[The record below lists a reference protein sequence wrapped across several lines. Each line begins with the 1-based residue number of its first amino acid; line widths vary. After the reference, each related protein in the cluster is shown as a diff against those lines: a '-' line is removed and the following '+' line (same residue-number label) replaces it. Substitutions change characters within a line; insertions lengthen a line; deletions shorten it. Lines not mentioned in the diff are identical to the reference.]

1 MRPYSGIL
9 TAAGY
14 SSRMGSLNALLPWK
28 GTTLIRHQVSALK
41 DGGCSEGVVVVGYRS
56 QDIRS
61 ELSDQ
66 EVVYAEN
73 PNYQSGRVSSI
84 KAGINASS
92 TKSRGFVLLGV
103 DQPRTISIVSELLRT
118 HIEHDSL
125 LTSPRYEG
133 RGGHPVIFSSRLRD
147 EILYI
152 SEKNRGLRE
161 VFDRHRPDMNKVIS
175 SDPIVRLDLN
185 TYQQYEQAR
194 EFYGT

>member
-1 MRPYSGIL
+1 MLPYSGIL

-14 SSRMGSLNALLPWK
+14 SSRMGSLKALLPWK

-41 DGGCSEGVVVVGYRS
+41 DGGCSEVVVVVGYRS

-84 KAGINASS
+84 TAGIAASS

-103 DQPRTISIVSELLRT
+103 DQPRTISIVSELLST

-125 LTSPRYEG
+125 LTSPRY
-133 RGGHPVIFSSRLRD
+133 
-147 EILYI
+147 
-152 SEKNRGLRE
+152 
-161 VFDRHRPDMNKVIS
+161 
-175 SDPIVRLDLN
+175 
-185 TYQQYEQAR
+185 
-194 EFYGT
+194 

>member
-1 MRPYSGIL
+1 MLPYSGIL

-14 SSRMGSLNALLPWK
+14 SSRMGSLKALLPWK

-41 DGGCSEGVVVVGYRS
+41 DGGCSEVVVVVGYRS

-84 KAGINASS
+84 KAGIAASS
-92 TKSRGFVLLGV
+92 TKSRGFVMLGV

-133 RGGHPVIFSSRLRD
+133 RGGHPVIFSSQLRD

-152 SEKNRGLRE
+152 SEKKRGLRE